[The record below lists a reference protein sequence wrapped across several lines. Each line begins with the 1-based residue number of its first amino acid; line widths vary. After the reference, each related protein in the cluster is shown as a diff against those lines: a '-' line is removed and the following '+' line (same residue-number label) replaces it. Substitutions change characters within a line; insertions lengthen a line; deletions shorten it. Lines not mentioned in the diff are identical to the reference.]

1 MKVKVLLFSLFRD
14 LCGSDEFEMSL
25 DATEIKVSAFLEEV
39 YSRFPG
45 MKEWDSKML
54 IAVNCE
60 YSDREFVIHEGDEVA
75 LMPPVQGG

>member
-14 LCGSDEFEMSL
+14 LCGSDEFEMSF
-25 DATEIKVSAFLEEV
+25 DATEIEVSAFLEEV
-39 YSRFPG
+39 YGRFPP
-45 MKEWDSKML
+45 MKEWDAKML

-60 YSDREFVIHEGDEVA
+60 YSDRDFMIKDGDEVA

>member
-14 LCGSDEFEMSL
+14 ICGSDEIDFSFDES
-25 DATEIKVSAFLEEV
+25 EIVVSAFLEAI
-39 YSRFPG
+39 YSRLPA
-45 MKEWDSKML
+45 MREWDEKML

-60 YSDREFVIHEGDEVA
+60 YSARDFVINDGDEVA